1 MSRQAGRLN
10 AASISDEE
18 HDQLLQERQDLLDKL
33 FVGTISRKET
43 LRLEYVRW
51 SLDRIEDA
59 RFGRVLDVIESNV
72 ELYERFSFDLSRLQ
86 EDLMR
91 HAGAQR
97 RGRKK

>member
-51 SLDRIEDA
+51 SPDRIEDA
-59 RFGRVLDVIESNV
+59 RFGRILDVIESNV
-72 ELYERFSFDLSRLQ
+72 GLYERFSFDLSRLQ

-91 HAGAQR
+91 HAGTQR
-97 RGRKK
+97 RG